1 MGRNEMGRRLAQHA
15 FLPSRNLLLC
25 LLLASPAQA
34 DFSGRVTG
42 VREGDLL
49 DIRHGGRIVR
59 IRLAG
64 IDAPE
69 PDQRFGR
76 DTRQQLAA
84 MAGNRQAQVLERGM
98 DKHGYT
104 VARVVV
110 NGVDL
115 GLAQIEAG
123 MAWHFDPTPPL
134 LSPQTTQQYRQAEA
148 KARKTRLG
156 LWRDLNPLPPWDWS
170 GLRQRP
176 GRGR

>member
-1 MGRNEMGRRLAQHA
+1 MDKPSAQHIP
-15 FLPSRNLLLC
+15 LPHWC
-25 LLLASPAQA
+25 LLLGLLLAAPAQA

-42 VREGDLL
+42 VLEGDLL
-49 DIRHGGRIVR
+49 DIRHGGNTVR

-76 DTRQQLAA
+76 DARRQLAA
-84 MAGNRQAQVLERGM
+84 MARNRQVQVLERGM
-98 DKHGYT
+98 ENHGYT

-123 MAWHFDPTPPL
+123 MAWHFDGPYPI
-134 LSPQTTQQYRQAEA
+134 LSARMTEQYRQAEA
-148 KARKTRLG
+148 DARKTRLG
-156 LWRDLNPLPPWDWS
+156 LWRDLNPLPPWEWS
-170 GLRQRP
+170 EMRQRS